1 MTSLV
6 FWPFLT
12 YLPSLSYSITSL
24 FGGLSWTPLPTLIWD
39 VTKERFHCY
48 FVLLSFDKSF
58 WRRKTQLTAF
68 WKESGWWKFA
78 TLEQLLFINNI
89 FLEGS
94 TLNFS
99 YTKKYNSQMK
109 TGQNNKCDITLYG
122 FDSKYISK
130 IKIPWQSQIGSR
142 WGSLKYN
149 STKIVD
155 YSSGE
160 FLTIFVI

>member
-39 VTKERFHCY
+39 VTNERSHCY

-58 WRRKTQLTAF
+58 RRRKTQLTAF
-68 WKESGWWKFA
+68 RKESGWWKFA
-78 TLEQLLFINNI
+78 TLEQLLFINYI

-99 YTKKYNSQMK
+99 YPKKYNSQMK
-109 TGQNNKCDITLYG
+109 TGQNNKCDNTLYG

-130 IKIPWQSQIGSR
+130 IKIPNIKVDNLYMTGWCWLKSR
-142 WGSLKYN
+142 FWIIVSL
-149 STKIVD
+149 
-155 YSSGE
+155 
-160 FLTIFVI
+160 FLR